1 MFSSTD
7 LQKRENFTGMIKK
20 EIATYILSHWQR
32 LLTLNVK

>member
-7 LQKRENFTGMIKK
+7 LKKRENFTGMIKK
-20 EIATYILSHWQR
+20 EIATDISSYWQR